1 MSVPPLRAGGLALL
15 AAAIGLVLGGAALG
29 LGLQVG
35 SVAQWG
41 FGAACLLQVL
51 PSLNVWGR
59 LRNGLGNSGLERER
73 RTLRAVSHL
82 LRLLA
87 LGMALAAI
95 AALMGDRAP
104 QSSFSAL
111 GLAVVALGCLLPLW
125 VAKQRLTG
133 VHPTLDLDAAR
144 CRTLLELAALLL
156 AGGLLGRWFPWAD
169 AVAGLVMALRLFL
182 EARTLAKGTTLQVV
196 CGGCGSGCH

>member
-29 LGLQVG
+29 LGLQEG

-87 LGMALAAI
+87 LGMALASI
-95 AALMGDRAP
+95 SALMGDRA
-104 QSSFSAL
+104 SEASFFAL
-111 GLAVVALGCLLPLW
+111 GLAVVALCCLASLW
-125 VAKQRLTG
+125 FAKQRLAG

-144 CRTLLELAALLL
+144 FRTLLELAALLL
-156 AGGLLGRWFPWAD
+156 VGGLLGPWAD
-169 AVAGLVMALRLFL
+169 AIAGLAMALRLFL